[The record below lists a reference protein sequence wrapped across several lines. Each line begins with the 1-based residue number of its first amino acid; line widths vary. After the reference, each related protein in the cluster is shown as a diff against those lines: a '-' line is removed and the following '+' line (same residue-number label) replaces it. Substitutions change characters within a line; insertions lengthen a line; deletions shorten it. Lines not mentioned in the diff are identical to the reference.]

1 MPGEQASRPSFGSSL
16 PRTVVLTGLIGL
28 ALGTIPGCGGEVPFV
43 AADGATLSIS
53 ANPTAIPLINGESTI
68 TVIAFKSPEDG
79 GGTVPNGTQIF
90 FTTTVGVIEERVS
103 TASGIARA
111 TLRSNGRAGLATI
124 TASSGSGVTATLTD
138 AVLVGTGTGINIVLT
153 ANPVTVVS
161 PNFTSDMTATVFD
174 NSNNPLRDVPILF
187 TTTAGDLASRGSILR
202 TNANGQATDRLT
214 LLTESSATVTAIS
227 GSISSNSVTVSRG
240 TTSEPILSSLSPF
253 SGAQGQTLTVTLNGL
268 NFQTGATASFGEG
281 IAVND
286 VEFVASSALRARIT
300 ISPAASDGPRTVTVT
315 NPDGGTASLTNGFLV
330 TVAGAGG
337 VGGVSVTSV
346 SPPDAN
352 QGDTLLVSITG
363 TNFQAGA
370 VVGFGAGIGINSVT
384 FVSASQLQANISVSA
399 GATAGLR
406 NVTVTNLDSSNGT
419 LTGGFRV
426 IAPPIVSAVTP
437 TNGDPGDVIVSLEIN
452 GANFQSGATV
462 SFGAGITVDQVLF
475 SDSTLLF
482 IDITISLAATPGS
495 RTVTVTNPDGGSDTL
510 PGGFTV
516 N

>member
-1 MPGEQASRPSFGSSL
+1 MDLTPEPETHF
-16 PRTVVLTGLIGL
+16 PRALVTLTGLVGL
-28 ALGTIPGCGGEVPFV
+28 AIASLSGCGGEVPFV
-43 AADGATLSIS
+43 SPDGATLTIS
-53 ANPTAIPLINGESTI
+53 ANPTVIPLVNGESTI

-79 GGTVPNGTQIF
+79 GGTVPDGTQIF

-103 TASGIARA
+103 TTSGIARA
-111 TLRSNGRAGLATI
+111 KLRSNGRSGLATI
-124 TASSGSGVTATLTD
+124 TASSGSGVSATLED
-138 AVLVGTGTGINIVLT
+138 GVLVGSGAGINIVLT

-161 PNFTSDMTATVFD
+161 PNFTSDLVATAFD
-174 NSNNPLRDVPILF
+174 DSNNPLRDVPIVF
-187 TTTAGDLASRGSILR
+187 TTSAGVLASRGSILR
-202 TNANGQATDRLT
+202 TNANGQANDRLT

-227 GSISSNSVTVSRG
+227 GTVSSNTVTVSRG

-281 IAVND
+281 ISVDD
-286 VEFVASSALRARIT
+286 VEFVAPTALRARIT
-300 ISPAASDGPRTVTVT
+300 ISPVATDGPRTVTVT

-330 TVAGAGG
+330 TVAGGGG

-352 QGDTLLVSITG
+352 QGDTLTVNITG
-363 TNFQAGA
+363 TNFQSGA
-370 VVGFGAGIGINSVT
+370 VVGFGAGISINSVT

-399 GATAGLR
+399 GATGGPR
-406 NVTVTNLDSSNGT
+406 DVTVTNPDSSNGT
-419 LTGGFRV
+419 LAGGFRV

-437 TNGDPGDVIVSLEIN
+437 PTGLQGASIPALEIN

-462 SFGAGITVDQVLF
+462 DLGPDITVNSVLF
-475 SDSTLLF
+475 FDSTLLF
-482 IDITISLAATPGS
+482 VDIDIDLLATTVPVD
-495 RTVTVTNPDGGSDTL
+495 VTVTNPDGGTDTL
-510 PGGFTV
+510 PGGFTI